1 MGKRSIYRIIIHDDH
16 EPLAEYLSGTSDIV
30 PEVVLE
36 VLDPVLRLTPQSL
49 VKEDTVEEDDS
60 TEYYRVQ
67 FNHSTPIRVHFEVK
81 EESLYD

>member
-1 MGKRSIYRIIIHDDH
+1 MGEFPIWT
-16 EPLAEYLSGTSDIV
+16 PDIV

-81 EESLYD
+81 EEVLYD